1 MMTLAKKGFLIIL
14 LVISLII
21 SGIPVLGLK
30 WHFHPY
36 QIHVL
41 INTDGNI
48 AEAIGTKLAEAVGT
62 NVGSPALSKPAP
74 GTYSYAGMITNISSS
89 SITLYHGPTC
99 IITGATVCKAP
110 MSGGNMMNM
119 QPVSCSSFTKGETVQ
134 ISAVKNSNGQLV
146 ATLIQE
152 AFF

>member
-21 SGIPVLGLK
+21 SGIPVIGLK

-48 AEAIGTKLAEAVGT
+48 AEAVGT
-62 NVGSPALSKPAP
+62 NTFAGMTNAGSPALSKLAL
-74 GTYSYAGMITNISSS
+74 GAYSYAGMITDISSS

-134 ISAVKNSNGQLV
+134 ISAVKNSSGQLV
-146 ATLIQE
+146 ATAIQE

>member
-21 SGIPVLGLK
+21 SGIPIPGLK

-48 AEAIGTKLAEAVGT
+48 AEAVGT
-62 NVGSPALSKPAP
+62 NAGSPALSKPAP
-74 GTYSYAGMITNISSS
+74 GTYSYAGMITDISGS

-99 IITGATVCKAP
+99 IITGSTVCKAP

-134 ISAVKNSNGQLV
+134 ISAVKNSSGELV
-146 ATLIQE
+146 ATEIQE

>member
-1 MMTLAKKGFLIIL
+1 MTLAKKGFLIIL

-30 WHFHPY
+30 WIPAFA
-36 QIHVL
+36 
-41 INTDGNI
+41 GM
-48 AEAIGTKLAEAVGT
+48 T
-62 NVGSPALSKPAP
+62 NVA
-74 GTYSYAGMITNISSS
+74 GTYSYAGTITNISSS

-119 QPVSCSSFTKGETVQ
+119 QPISCSSFTKGETVQ

>member
-21 SGIPVLGLK
+21 SGIPVPGLK

-36 QIHVL
+36 QIHAL

-48 AEAIGTKLAEAVGT
+48 AEAVET
-62 NVGSPALSKPAP
+62 NAGSPALSKPAP
-74 GTYSYAGMITNISSS
+74 GTYSYAGMITHISSS

-119 QPVSCSSFTKGETVQ
+119 QTVSCSSFTKGETVQ
-134 ISAVKNSNGQLV
+134 LSAVKNSSGELV

>member
-21 SGIPVLGLK
+21 SGIPIPGLK

-48 AEAIGTKLAEAVGT
+48 AEAVGT
-62 NVGSPALSKPAP
+62 NAGSPALSKPAP
-74 GTYSYAGMITNISSS
+74 GTYSYAGMITHISSS
-89 SITLYHGPTC
+89 SITLYHGVTC
-99 IITGATVCKAP
+99 IITGSTVCKAQVS
-110 MSGGNMMNM
+110 MSGGGMMNM
-119 QPVSCSSFTKGETVQ
+119 QPTSCSSFTKGETVQ
-134 ISAVKNSNGQLV
+134 IIAVKNSSGELV
-146 ATLIQE
+146 ATEIKE

>member
-30 WHFHPY
+30 WIP
-36 QIHVL
+36 
-41 INTDGNI
+41 
-48 AEAIGTKLAEAVGT
+48 AEAVGT
-62 NVGSPALSKPAP
+62 NAA
-74 GTYSYAGMITNISSS
+74 GTYSYASTITNISSS

>member
-21 SGIPVLGLK
+21 SGIPIPGLK

-48 AEAIGTKLAEAVGT
+48 AEAVGT
-62 NVGSPALSKPAP
+62 NAGSPALSKPAP
-74 GTYSYAGMITNISSS
+74 GTYSYAGMITHISSS
-89 SITLYHGPTC
+89 SITLYHGVTC
-99 IITGATVCKAP
+99 IITGSTVCKAP

-134 ISAVKNSNGQLV
+134 ISAVKNSSGELV
-146 ATLIQE
+146 ATAIQE

>member
-30 WHFHPY
+30 WIPAFA
-36 QIHVL
+36 
-41 INTDGNI
+41 GM
-48 AEAIGTKLAEAVGT
+48 T
-62 NVGSPALSKPAP
+62 NAGSPALSKLAL
-74 GTYSYAGMITNISSS
+74 GTYSYAGMITDISSS

-134 ISAVKNSNGQLV
+134 ISAVKNSSGQLV
-146 ATLIQE
+146 TTAIQE